1 MAKELVLCY
10 CKKCNRH
17 ACTTLNSWAQLEAGF
32 CTSEHPKLFA
42 NPGLIVSGQRKPASG
57 ELRDCLLQSL
67 VCAGCEASIGRI
79 CVETSKD
86 KKHYWDRIF
95 LFLDMVTMKSM
106 ADGQPVEACIKAKIV
121 ASSKDSHAHPVPS
134 KSKPATPGATNGN
147 SVIAHKAQKDG
158 PSNPQAPLL
167 DDTKALLEGQR
178 RDIDRIMT
186 TVQNLSQDMK
196 TMKAT
201 MEYLK
206 FQQKTFAT
214 YNDHEAEGSPSAVT
228 EDLRNLTEHVS
239 RVTAKADKID
249 ALTNRVE
256 SLAGDVSQVETKA
269 KDTDDLREEVR
280 DLSKACLRL
289 DTRVNEVDRLKLEI
303 KLMRRRVK
311 LLEDANDRRATL
323 DMPSKW
329 GPASHSSPQRRS
341 EPISDDNIISP
352 EVPSSTLVRSQ
363 TAPVPAR
370 FRGSDSVPPQENGYD
385 YMSDVSHVQ
394 AQHDTLY
401 SHDKEKT
408 PDANLVDI
416 LRPQITSAEKVAA
429 LKRRLAEDSSSS
441 SSSPNA
447 PPRRKIGRP
456 RIHPR
461 PDWTTK
467 PSFNGGIKKKWTSLN
482 DREHVLTSDP
492 EDSDFDP
499 HRVPDDSI
507 IHQAKEGAKAISK
520 APFRIPT
527 PEWEKPDWEGPS
539 TSFSTSNTRGKSTAR
554 RGVSGRASISDRDAV
569 RRRSSGYGYGDYVSA
584 LSPEYWDD
592 ESPAPS
598 ATPDLF
604 AKPRDAQGRLLRPNG
619 KVDGRSLRHQ
629 REREARAKLALQL
642 QKGSE
647 EGQQPR
653 ALAPPSAPGLVTG
666 LSAPASGA
674 QHGDAA
680 ALVAAGYTNL
690 AAGQDPNHAAPST
703 MDVTTLKSS
712 AGDPVKQETDT
723 SGPPG
728 SAPAALAM
736 GALPQAPEDKHA
748 RLMNQVFPWR

>member
-1 MAKELVLCY
+1 
-10 CKKCNRH
+10 
-17 ACTTLNSWAQLEAGF
+17 
-32 CTSEHPKLFA
+32 
-42 NPGLIVSGQRKPASG
+42 
-57 ELRDCLLQSL
+57 
-67 VCAGCEASIGRI
+67 
-79 CVETSKD
+79 
-86 KKHYWDRIF
+86 
-95 LFLDMVTMKSM
+95 MKSM
-106 ADGQPVEACIKAKIV
+106 ADGQPVEACIKAKNV
-121 ASSKDSHAHPVPS
+121 APSKDSHAHPVLS
-134 KSKPATPGATNGN
+134 KSKPAIPGATNGHP
-147 SVIAHKAQKDG
+147 VIAHRAQKDE
-158 PSNPQAPLL
+158 PSNSQAPPL

-178 RDIDRIMT
+178 KDIDRIMT

-249 ALTNRVE
+249 ALTDRVE
-256 SLAGDVSQVETKA
+256 SLAGNVSQVETKA
-269 KDTDDLREEVR
+269 KDTDTDHLTEEVR

-289 DTRVNEVDRLKLEI
+289 DTRVNDVDRLKIEI

-311 LLEDANDRRATL
+311 QLEDANDRRATL

-341 EPISDDNIISP
+341 EPIYDDNIISP
-352 EVPSSTLVRSQ
+352 EVPSSTIERSQ

-370 FRGSDSVPPQENGYD
+370 LRGSNSVPLQENDYD
-385 YMSDVSHVQ
+385 YMSDSSQVQ

-401 SHDKEKT
+401 SHDKQTT

-456 RIHPR
+456 RVHPR

-467 PSFNGGIKKKWTSLN
+467 PSFKGGIKKKWASLN

-499 HRVPDDSI
+499 YRVPDDLI
-507 IHQAKEGAKAISK
+507 IPPAKEGAKAISK

-539 TSFSTSNTRGKSTAR
+539 TSFSTSNTRGKFTAR
-554 RGVSGRASISDRDAV
+554 RGVSGRVSISDRDAV

-584 LSPEYWDD
+584 RSPEYWDD

-604 AKPRDAQGRLLRPNG
+604 TKPRDAQGRLLRPNG
-619 KVDGRSLRHQ
+619 KVDGRSLRYQ
-629 REREARAKLALQL
+629 REREARAKLAVQL

-653 ALAPPSAPGLVTG
+653 ALAPPSAPGLATG
-666 LSAPASGA
+666 LSTPVSGA
-674 QHGDAA
+674 QYVDAT
-680 ALVAAGYTNL
+680 ALEAAGYRNL
-690 AAGQDPNHAAPST
+690 AASQDPNHAAPST
-703 MDVTTLKSS
+703 VDVTTLESS
-712 AGDPVKQETDT
+712 AGNLVRHEPDT
-723 SGPPG
+723 SGPSGP
-728 SAPAALAM
+728 APTALAR
-736 GALPQAPEDKHA
+736 GALPQAPGDKHA